1 VRQAVVLALFIAT
14 GTGSASAQDAA
25 RALAQ
30 SGHYRAAIALYDS
43 VLSRE
48 PRNWDAALGRAQT
61 IAWSGRFAEAES
73 TYRALIDSGAGPDA
87 QKGLAR
93 VVAWRGRLPE
103 SERLYR
109 VVIAHDSTDTEALTG
124 LAQVLQ
130 WEGRPREARA
140 ALRRALAAHPDDGDA
155 RQAWAKLR
163 PLVSP
168 WIRPTVTTWGDNE
181 DNSGEAGSLAAE
193 DGPFSFATTYRN
205 AQGPHDVYGHTQ
217 TDRIGLTLGAGP
229 LTIRADGGVGLGEE
243 YPVAVGAAHLAL
255 STGLVTTTIGGSR
268 ELFDETAAMI
278 ASGLV
283 QTMADAAVDVGGHL
297 TGTFGYATV
306 SDEDH
311 TDERVEGSMY
321 VWSSAWHGLAIGAG
335 AHGYGYLRPDT
346 TDGYFAP
353 ASFILAEGALR
364 MTVGRERGLA
374 GTLELGAGAQRIAA
388 FGVPA
393 SIKPAERVNATI
405 VYRFAPGVE
414 CGVNGGYAVAASPNA
429 TTASAAA
436 AYRGYSVALVA
447 RIIP

>member
-1 VRQAVVLALFIAT
+1 VRQAIVFALFIA
-14 GTGSASAQDAA
+14 TGSASAQDAA

-140 ALRRALAAHPDDGDA
+140 VLKRALAAHPHDGDA
-155 RQAWAKLR
+155 REAWAKLR

-168 WIRPTVTTWGDNE
+168 WMRPTLTTWGDNE
-181 DNSGEAGSLAAE
+181 DNSGEAGSLAAQ
-193 DGPFSFATTYRN
+193 DGALSFAATFRN
-205 AQGPHDVYGHTQ
+205 TQGPHDVYGHTQ
-217 TDRIGLTLGAGP
+217 TDRVGVALGTGP
-229 LTIRADGGVGLGEE
+229 LMIRADGGVGLGEGE
-243 YPVAVGAAHLAL
+243 YAEAIGAAHMA
-255 STGLVTTTIGGSR
+255 VTVGPMTLTAGGSR

-283 QTMADAAVDVGGHL
+283 QTTADAALDVGGHL

-306 SDEDH
+306 SGEDH
-311 TDERVEGSMY
+311 SDERVEGSMY
-321 VWSSAWHGLAIGAG
+321 LWSSAWHGLAIGAG

-364 MTVGRERGLA
+364 MTAGGERGLA

-388 FGVPA
+388 FGAPA
-393 SIKPAERVNATI
+393 SIKPAERVSAAI
-405 VYRFAPGVE
+405 LYRFAPGVE